1 MKNSIRAM
9 LAMIAILPCALFFTA
24 CGGEKITAE
33 QANEAFA
40 AAITETGN
48 VSTDYKIE
56 LNAKISG
63 NYEGQ
68 SISANAKG
76 TFVKTGEAVK
86 NEADG
91 TYNIDAVKVG
101 LSVESTSKLANVE
114 SKMNFNYSAG
124 KVGDKFVLV
133 DNSNKDNKVYQ
144 DIGEMAQALFGLNI
158 SELLTEIMGIAGSD
172 TELPIPDITEID
184 FSNLALESET
194 MKLDAV
200 KTGDKDFKLTFN
212 GYEIDADMAMKLD
225 GKFTLV
231 IKNGKFASLSA
242 NFTMYT
248 PDMANITE
256 TTDFTDASIYKT
268 KMISL
273 DGSIKMTYGAQKVSL
288 PSSLTGY
295 TETTVIPTM

>member
-24 CGGEKITAE
+24 CGGEKITTE

-40 AAITETGN
+40 TAITETGN

-158 SELLTEIMGIAGSD
+158 SELLTEIMGIAGSGS
-172 TELPIPDITEID
+172 ELPIPDITEID
-184 FSNLALESET
+184 FSNVDLNSET
-194 MKLDAV
+194 MKLEAV

-288 PSSLTGY
+288 PNSLTGY